1 MHYVSSIESRRA
13 STDAQVSTAFKCAVV
28 LRDLIAPYLLRR
40 RKADVAQ
47 QLPKKTEQVP
57 KHAHPAP
64 DHGAVISINSPH
76 LQGLPGRL
84 PVS

>member
-1 MHYVSSIESRRA
+1 MHYISSFESRRA
-13 STDAQVSTAFKCAVV
+13 CADAQVSTAFKCAVV

-57 KHAHPAP
+57 EHATLHLTMALP
-64 DHGAVISINSPH
+64 SPKF
-76 LQGLPGRL
+76 LC
-84 PVS
+84 SC